1 MSRMAHQFATRAL
14 RNVPIQRRL
23 GRILKL
29 IAVQQIELVYRKK
42 YSGVLKNPF
51 RGSDLE
57 EELALLR
64 SMIEPDHIHNSTEP
78 FFVIYEIIKRA
89 SQGHFYAWKLLARLS
104 ESKSIKINPILD
116 WIEILLAQSGDQ
128 IKQRARQIYVEV
140 EKEWQTL
147 YGLNQSRPLPTIPSP
162 DGKSTGGLMLWLK
175 NMWFRGRNPTLEE
188 SHRYNS
194 KIAPWLENTL
204 VLTASAMVIGIPLYM
219 LTGDWQFAI
228 RWTNAAAWL
237 LFFMGGHVAD
247 FFVGKRGRAPPRKQ
261 IWSNL
266 KIAGIIALA
275 GTMAGFL
282 PLSTSY
288 LLLSIVVF
296 PLGTHIV
303 ANSKKDESMRQG
315 AVWLASIMVA
325 LMKKDLVQLWTT
337 NSLYVG
343 EMETPQ
349 FDTEAKLIGQ
359 LNVWAQDPQFH
370 DLLRQALVENGWKP
384 ESEIPMNLL
393 SALISVL
400 GINQTSIHQAIAYE
414 KTGDNRL
421 MLFKDELPP
430 APILMIALLKLGAEN
445 PLTILVNSPLMDKNI
460 QTILGTMKS
469 YGVNTAL
476 VRLKRYDPERLIQNN
491 SIDPKDLENTY
502 GNQSLFI
509 LPRGIELTSS
519 RTSLVFDDL
528 IPVSA
533 LGIQNLI
540 NALRLALTAA

>member
-1 MSRMAHQFATRAL
+1 
-14 RNVPIQRRL
+14 
-23 GRILKL
+23 
-29 IAVQQIELVYRKK
+29 
-42 YSGVLKNPF
+42 
-51 RGSDLE
+51 
-57 EELALLR
+57 
-64 SMIEPDHIHNSTEP
+64 
-78 FFVIYEIIKRA
+78 
-89 SQGHFYAWKLLARLS
+89 
-104 ESKSIKINPILD
+104 
-116 WIEILLAQSGDQ
+116 
-128 IKQRARQIYVEV
+128 
-140 EKEWQTL
+140 
-147 YGLNQSRPLPTIPSP
+147 
-162 DGKSTGGLMLWLK
+162 
-175 NMWFRGRNPTLEE
+175 
-188 SHRYNS
+188 
-194 KIAPWLENTL
+194 
-204 VLTASAMVIGIPLYM
+204 
-219 LTGDWQFAI
+219 
-228 RWTNAAAWL
+228 
-237 LFFMGGHVAD
+237 
-247 FFVGKRGRAPPRKQ
+247 
-261 IWSNL
+261 
-266 KIAGIIALA
+266 
-275 GTMAGFL
+275 
-282 PLSTSY
+282 
-288 LLLSIVVF
+288 
-296 PLGTHIV
+296 
-303 ANSKKDESMRQG
+303 
-315 AVWLASIMVA
+315 MVA